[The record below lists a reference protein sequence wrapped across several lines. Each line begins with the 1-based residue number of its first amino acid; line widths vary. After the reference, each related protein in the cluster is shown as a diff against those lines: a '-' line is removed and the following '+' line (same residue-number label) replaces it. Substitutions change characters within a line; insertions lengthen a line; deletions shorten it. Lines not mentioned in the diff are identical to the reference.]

1 MKLISELVSSVIIF
15 ATVLTVSLIAFFAT
29 MNMLG
34 LSSVNAEY
42 SYMKSNLVNLANNMP
57 DLLDGGTYSLSVP
70 SRNVGIGYLNLTNK
84 KLQLIVAGNIYIDEY
99 PVAIY
104 IRPGTPTA
112 TTNNTVFGRDDYVV
126 DNPLF
131 IAKVDEVYVNGE
143 TRVILDTA
151 RIVVSQYKIVAN
163 NFIKYIYYVT
173 YVRFLPTVA
182 SSSVS
187 RVLVVSIDS
196 RIEKVI
202 TVNQTYINT
211 GNPII
216 EYKVNE
222 DTIYKVNKDNVPD
235 ATSVDVVIRIVALKV
250 VYS

>member
-1 MKLISELVSSVIIF
+1 LKLISELVSSVIIF

-29 MNMLG
+29 MNVLG

-42 SYMKSNLVNLANNMP
+42 GYMKSNLVNLANNIP
-57 DLLDGGTYSLSVP
+57 DILDGGTYSLSVP
-70 SRNVGIGYLNLTNK
+70 SRNVGIGYLYLTDK
-84 KLQLIVAGNIYIDEY
+84 RLQLIVAGNTTIDEY

-112 TTNNTVFGRDDYVV
+112 TSNNTVFGVNAYVV

-151 RIVVSQYKIVAN
+151 RIAVSQYKVATKD
-163 NFIKYIYYVT
+163 FTKYIYYIT
-173 YVRFLPTVA
+173 YVRFRPTVA

-196 RIEKVI
+196 RVENVI
-202 TVNQTYINT
+202 TVNPSSSN
-211 GNPII
+211 NPII
-216 EYKVNE
+216 EFKVNGN
-222 DTIYKVNKDNVPD
+222 TVYSVTKDNVTG
-235 ATSVDVVIRIVALKV
+235 ANSVDVVLRIITLKV

>member
-29 MNMLG
+29 MNVLG

-42 SYMKSNLVNLANNMP
+42 GYMKSNLVNLANNIP
-57 DLLDGGTYSLSVP
+57 DILDGGTYSLSVP
-70 SRNVGIGYLNLTNK
+70 SRNVGIGYLNLTDK
-84 KLQLIVAGNIYIDEY
+84 RLQLIVAGNTTIDEY

-112 TTNNTVFGRDDYVV
+112 TSNNTVFGVNAYVV

-151 RIVVSQYKIVAN
+151 RIAVSQYKVATKD
-163 NFIKYIYYVT
+163 FTKYIYYIT
-173 YVRFLPTVA
+173 YVRFRPTVA

-187 RVLVVSIDS
+187 RVLVVGIDS
-196 RIEKVI
+196 RVENVI
-202 TVNQTYINT
+202 TVNPSSSN
-211 GNPII
+211 NPII
-216 EYKVNE
+216 EFRVNGNPVYSVTKDKVTGAN
-222 DTIYKVNKDNVPD
+222 
-235 ATSVDVVIRIVALKV
+235 SVDVVLRIITLKV